1 MAYQRKAV
9 SLSDFEPAGQATDDD
24 LLEVTFQNFQ
34 TIFVHMRGT
43 DSLTRQPVWVV
54 HEDFCPSSLATSREP
69 GMDYSDDIKGR
80 PFNVPVTVTATVGQP
95 AEFYVHPGQY
105 LRSATAVTSILPAT
119 YRDAYHDD
127 LELAVPVNS

>member
-1 MAYQRKAV
+1 MAYQRKAL
-9 SLSDFEPAGQATDDD
+9 SLSDFEPAGQATDED
-24 LLEVTFQNFQ
+24 LLEITFQNFQ

-54 HEDFCPSSLATSREP
+54 HEDFCPSSLTKSREP
-69 GMDYSDDIKGR
+69 GMDHSEDIKGR

-105 LRSATAVTSILPAT
+105 LRSASAVTSVLPAV